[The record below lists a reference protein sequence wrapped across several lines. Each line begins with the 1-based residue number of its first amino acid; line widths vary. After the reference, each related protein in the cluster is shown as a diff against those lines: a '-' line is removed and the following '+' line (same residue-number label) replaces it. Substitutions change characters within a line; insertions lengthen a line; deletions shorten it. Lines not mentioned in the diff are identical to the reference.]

1 MTKPLITLRRFSLGI
16 FLWCLI
22 LLALL
27 LTIVVPPLVSTQLG
41 LSAFQDSNFKLAANY
56 WRQANRVVEPLG
68 SITQP
73 FITDVATWK
82 TSLALGEKIANDL
95 ELLYQQKQST
105 SIYDLP
111 TNILVSH
118 LPEYLTLLEE
128 LETNSAS
135 AKVIRPILNKY
146 RLTETTANA
155 QEWIR
160 ALSPLLNRRSK
171 WIVLLQNDNE
181 IRATGG
187 FMGSYAV
194 VSINQG
200 QIEAISI
207 EDIYDADGQFKGFF
221 PAPAG
226 VKEYLSSGNGLRL
239 PDSNW
244 HPDFPSSAQQVL
256 AYFAL
261 GKKPEIDGVVAV
273 TNSVISELLK
283 ITGPIYL
290 PDYQTSLTSDT
301 IDSILQN
308 RPQEFF
314 PGSIQ
319 KKHLLSQAKI
329 QLLSA
334 ITNLSVTDWQAL
346 FQVLNKQ
353 IKNNNVLF
361 YSLDESVNHLFEKHQ
376 VNGKLSARNE
386 AQDVLAIVE
395 SNVGINKSNQWQ
407 QRTVTLNIKDVAHPT
422 ITIKYH
428 NQAPETVEID
438 QAKYVN
444 YLRLLTSP
452 SWQLQTVHIN
462 DAVATE
468 SWQQDSLTTIA
479 GEDFFQAG
487 GLVEVAPGTSASI
500 TIVFNRTKTDNQSL
514 LLIKQP
520 GLPETHYTALLP
532 NGSSESFIL
541 QNHHELLY

>member
-1 MTKPLITLRRFSLGI
+1 MTKPLITLKRFSLGI

-73 FITDVATWK
+73 FITDVVTWK

-135 AKVIRPILNKY
+135 AQIIRPILNKY
-146 RLTETTANA
+146 RLTETITDA
-155 QEWIR
+155 QDWIR

-187 FMGSYAV
+187 FMGSYAM

-207 EDIYDADGQFKGFF
+207 EDIYDADGQFNGFF

>member
-1 MTKPLITLRRFSLGI
+1 MTKPLITLKRFSLGI

-22 LLALL
+22 LLALF
-27 LTIVVPPLVSTQLG
+27 LTIVVPPLVSTKLG
-41 LSAFQDSNFKLAANY
+41 LSAFQKGNFKLAASY
-56 WRQANRVVEPLG
+56 WQQANRVVEPLG
-68 SITQP
+68 LITQP
-73 FITDVATWK
+73 FFTDVATWK
-82 TSLALGEKIANDL
+82 TSLVLGEKIANDFD
-95 ELLYQQKQST
+95 LLYQQKQT
-105 SIYDLP
+105 ASIYDLP
-111 TNILVSH
+111 TNILLSH

-128 LETNSAS
+128 LKTNSAS
-135 AKVIRPILNKY
+135 ARVIRPILNQY
-146 RLTETTANA
+146 RLSETISDA
-155 QEWIR
+155 QDWIR
-160 ALSPLLNRRSK
+160 ALSPLFNRRSK

-261 GKKPEIDGVVAV
+261 GKKPELDGVVAI
-273 TNSVISELLK
+273 TNSVIGEMLK

-319 KKHLLSQAKI
+319 KKHLLSQAKN

-334 ITNLSVTDWQAL
+334 ITNLSVADWQTL
-346 FQVLNKQ
+346 FQVLDKQ

-361 YSLDESVNHLFEKHQ
+361 YSLDESVNQLFEKHQ
-376 VNGKLSARNE
+376 ISGKFSAHKE
-386 AQDVLAIVE
+386 AQDVLTIVE

-407 QRTVTLNIKDVAHPT
+407 ERTVTLNLKDVSHPT
-422 ITIKYH
+422 VTVKYH
-428 NQAPETVEID
+428 NQAPKTIAID

-444 YLRLLTSP
+444 YLRLLTDH
-452 SWQLQTVHIN
+452 SWKLETVQVNNTI
-462 DAVATE
+462 VTE
-468 SWQQDSLTTIA
+468 SWQQDLLTTIA
-479 GEDFFQAG
+479 GDSFFQAG
-487 GLVEVAPGTSASI
+487 GLVEVPPDS
-500 TIVFNRTKTDNQSL
+500 TINVTAVFNRTKTVNQSL

-520 GLPETHYTALLP
+520 GLPETHYTVLLP
-532 NGSSESFIL
+532 NGASESLIL
-541 QNHHELLY
+541 QNHYELLY